1 MARSTGALISN
12 QFFVVV
18 VLLVHKI
25 GGGGGA
31 LILNFGR
38 GGATKKSRISGS

>member
-31 LILNFGR
+31 LILNFDR
-38 GGATKKSRISGS
+38 GGAIKD

>member
-25 GGGGGA
+25 GGGGA
-31 LILNFGR
+31 LILNFDR
-38 GGATKKSRISGS
+38 GGAIKD

>member
-25 GGGGGA
+25 GGGGGGTYFKFWPWWG
-31 LILNFGR
+31 N
-38 GGATKKSRISGS
+38 KKIKD